1 MQIYPRSA
9 RRLPPALRCRCP
21 SSPSEVRQ
29 DPGHSLGARHG
40 GDRGAQRLC
49 GARRRG
55 AAVCAGEP
63 HGRRPHALPAADAD
77 PAPHGTAR
85 ARGARRDGVRADR
98 LWQGAHTPPHRSQ
111 RSIDRGDEGSL
122 VTHGGAGGEHEVE
135 NRPRVQ
141 RGLLV
146 ATAPLGGSFRTHTHT
161 HTHTTTAQR
170 ATATAGDGACFS
182 FLLSH
187 CRPAA
192 IQTIAFLV
200 PLTAA
205 IARAQQQAAGGGGG
219 GGGGGAPDGNGG
231 GNGAGPAT
239 PSALVLAPTRELA
252 LQIELEARE
261 PARMTPR
268 VVLVI
273 SRLPSRSQY
282 TDLNTL
288 ATTSNATPHS

>member
-1 MQIYPRSA
+1 M
-9 RRLPPALRCRCP
+9 PPFVLANLTA
-21 SSPSEVRQ
+21 
-29 DPGHSLGARHG
+29 D
-40 GDRGAQRLC
+40 DRMRY
-49 GARRRG
+49 
-55 AAVCAGEP
+55 
-63 HGRRPHALPAADAD
+63 RRPTPIQRHTVPLALAGHDVMACAQTGSGK
-77 PAPHGTAR
+77 ARTLPHIDRKDRSIAEMK
-85 ARGARRDGVRADR
+85 DR
-98 LWQGAHTPPHRSQ
+98 LSHTEEQEESTRS
-111 RSIDRGDEGSL
+111 RIALAFSAGCWWRLLRL
-122 VTHGGAGGEHEVE
+122 VV
-135 NRPRVQ
+135 RFV
-141 RGLLV
+141 
-146 ATAPLGGSFRTHTHT
+146 HTHT